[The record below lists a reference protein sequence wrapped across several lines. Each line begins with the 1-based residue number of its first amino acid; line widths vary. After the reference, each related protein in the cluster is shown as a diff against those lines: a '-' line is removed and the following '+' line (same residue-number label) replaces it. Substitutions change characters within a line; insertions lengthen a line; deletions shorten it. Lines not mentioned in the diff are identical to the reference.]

1 MQPPRLKQ
9 PEQPEQQQQ
18 QQQQQQLS
26 LSQLL
31 GDWWKQLSPSQVGH
45 ELAQQGV
52 AMSQENHQRALLQ
65 LDAARARHANAEQRL
80 FEAKQRLERAEQK
93 LDEAEQLMRACEDE
107 LEVAM
112 QQAQAP
118 EMIQHRKQWLDDA
131 RVGVQRAYETLQFAQ
146 QQYLKAQAAADKLED
161 AQKHEQ
167 NMLAQ
172 LQERQLQ
179 LAWLKSNWKA
189 AIVIQ
194 RLNRG
199 EQSADSAR
207 SNLVLVRSLLACD
220 PSVRIKVNV
229 SNTCLHH
236 FLDVLAQY
244 CDKNTPES
252 IKPLFA
258 KFIDFAWIK
267 LYKSDA
273 CIPKLLAMES
283 MITFYYSLAMH
294 QHHSSAAQS
303 VNAMQPSTGHPHAV
317 QGSSDEIVTF
327 GAEAQLAAH
336 SEASETDMSAQASEP
351 SDSQQPLGV
360 SAITIDISAS
370 PPARMIVAVKFGY
383 CNKAQ
388 FAVMPTDTVS
398 DLLSMI
404 ASDPEGSDWIERI
417 RTRSTDGHALYT
429 TETWH
434 RGGEPVAAE
443 MAIGSIARTSN
454 SQPLQLHLSAKEPK
468 YSARDVLE
476 HLGKTRAT
484 MGLSQLNEAAE
495 EEEEMVDLLPLTKAH
510 VKMHLA
516 SAASQLGDS
525 SNSHGATGV
534 SAIGDGAVGDSADA
548 LLDHVNT
555 TTNAASSIRTAA
567 ADGAMRVLVD
577 VLSGSRD
584 LRDEKEIRDKVKKL
598 LKAIALLLGQTSGV
612 VDGNWLK
619 DRGHKF
625 RLAFVL
631 TTPSGQKMIVA
642 IEFKHGRLFDPR
654 KPLCIDKNGMLDAN
668 SPVGTYTLFNEAFTN
683 MAESGLNVSVITNLT
698 QTVVLHCQLDSSHQ
712 LATTFSCVEDP
723 SGQALFGL
731 LFTLLLD
738 ARNNVYGE
746 QERTFVQH
754 KLHGD
759 GVGHDAVKHSWHAAR
774 NQPLLNTD
782 APHWLAEAVDPATP
796 SGCLRLREVPRL
808 SAVPQQTICRTVD
821 DALRLSSGFM
831 PTDIFVGPEIGAGCF
846 GVVCEG
852 LFQGRPAAIKRIVM
866 HLYFDNMLIYQHEV
880 QVYLHL
886 RSLWGTAVATLLS
899 HGINSHK
906 SVSIITERGSHSEEW
921 SDSDIRLAVASL
933 EMIHRMGIL
942 HGDSHAA
949 NVVFFGEGNSRR
961 ALWIDFERSTFDNKH
976 DRREAEI
983 QRLRKCAISIREKAN
998 KTKLEAERR
1007 LREALPAQ

>member
-1 MQPPRLKQ
+1 
-9 PEQPEQQQQ
+9 
-18 QQQQQQLS
+18 
-26 LSQLL
+26 
-31 GDWWKQLSPSQVGH
+31 
-45 ELAQQGV
+45 
-52 AMSQENHQRALLQ
+52 
-65 LDAARARHANAEQRL
+65 
-80 FEAKQRLERAEQK
+80 
-93 LDEAEQLMRACEDE
+93 
-107 LEVAM
+107 
-112 QQAQAP
+112 
-118 EMIQHRKQWLDDA
+118 MIQHQKQRLDDA
-131 RVGVQRAYETLQFAQ
+131 RAEVQRAYETLQLAQ
-146 QQYLKAQAAADKLED
+146 QQYLKAQAATNKLED

-207 SNLVLVRSLLACD
+207 SNLVLGACQEVNLA
-220 PSVRIKVNV
+220 NE
-229 SNTCLHH
+229 CLHH
-236 FLDVLAQY
+236 FLQVLVQY
-244 CDKNTPES
+244 CDINTPES

-258 KFIDFAWIK
+258 KFIDFAWDK
-267 LYKSDA
+267 LFRSDA

-283 MITFYYSLAMH
+283 MITHYYLLVMD
-294 QHHSSAAQS
+294 QL
-303 VNAMQPSTGHPHAV
+303 NDPV

-336 SEASETDMSAQASEP
+336 SEESETDMSAHASEP

-370 PPARMIVAVKFGY
+370 PQARMIVAVKFGY

-417 RTRSTDGHALYT
+417 RTRSTDGYALYT

-454 SQPLQLHLSAKEPK
+454 SQPLQLHLGAKEPK

-495 EEEEMVDLLPLTKAH
+495 EEEGMVDLLPLTKAH
-510 VKMHLA
+510 VQMHPA
-516 SAASQLGDS
+516 SAAYQLGDS

-534 SAIGDGAVGDSADA
+534 SAIGGGAVGDSTDA
-548 LLDHVNT
+548 LLDHVNA

-567 ADGAMRVLVD
+567 ADD
-577 VLSGSRD
+577 
-584 LRDEKEIRDKVKKL
+584 
-598 LKAIALLLGQTSGV
+598 GV
-612 VDGNWLK
+612 VDGNLLK

-642 IEFKHGRLFDPR
+642 VEFKHGRLFDPR

-668 SPVGTYTLFNEAFTN
+668 NSVGTYTLFNEAFTN

-698 QTVVLHCQLDSSHQ
+698 QTVVLHFRLDSSHQ

-738 ARNNVYGE
+738 ARNNVCGE

-759 GVGHDAVKHSWHAAR
+759 A
-774 NQPLLNTD
+774 
-782 APHWLAEAVDPATP
+782 
-796 SGCLRLREVPRL
+796 
-808 SAVPQQTICRTVD
+808 ICRTVD
-821 DALRLSSGFM
+821 DALRLGPGFM

-846 GVVCEG
+846 GIVCEG
-852 LFQGRPAAIKRIVM
+852 LFQGRPAAIKQIVM
-866 HLYFDNMLIYQHEV
+866 HLCFDTMLIYEHEV

-942 HGDSHAA
+942 HGDSHAG
-949 NVVFFGEGNSRR
+949 NVVFVGEGTSRR